1 MGEPRLLKNGDRY
14 EMRILSSAVK
24 SGVVF
29 AALLTGSAE
38 AGETLDRVRAN
49 GVVVDVLVNDYP
61 PFGFINAENQLDG
74 FDVDVAKA
82 FAERLGVKLK
92 LETPGW
98 ETIISGKWAGR
109 WDLAIS
115 SATPTEERAK
125 VVNFPVN
132 YYSVPAVLVVNKD
145 EEAIKS
151 IADISGK
158 RVGVGTGSSY
168 EAYINR
174 NFAIS
179 GQPKIEFPFS
189 EVQAVPGDETVN
201 FQNLSLGAG
210 VRLDAIVASLATAR
224 GQIDA
229 TQKLKVVGDPLFA
242 EPNAVVTD
250 KGDPEWDAEVK
261 RVITELKADGTL
273 AKISEKWFGVDITKY
288 AE

>member
-1 MGEPRLLKNGDRY
+1 
-14 EMRILSSAVK
+14 MRKFGSALQLGILIAGLSASSA
-24 SGVVF
+24 
-29 AALLTGSAE
+29 L
-38 AGETLDRVRAN
+38 AGETLDRVRKN

-61 PFGFINAENQLDG
+61 PFGYINDKNELDG

-82 FAERLGVKLK
+82 FADRLGVKLK

-109 WDLAIS
+109 WDVAIS

-125 VVNFPVN
+125 VVNFPVV

-145 EEAIKS
+145 ENQIKS
-151 IADISGK
+151 VADISGK

-168 EAYINR
+168 EAYVNR
-174 NFAIS
+174 NFVIP
-179 GQPKIEFPFS
+179 GKPPVEFPFS
-189 EVQAVPGDETVN
+189 DVQAVPGDETVN
-201 FQNLSLGAG
+201 FQNLALGPG
-210 VRLDAIVASLATAR
+210 VRLDAIVASLGTAQ

-229 TQKLKVVGDPLFA
+229 THKIKVLGEPLFA

-273 AKISEKWFGVDITKY
+273 AKISHKWFHVDITKY

>member
-1 MGEPRLLKNGDRY
+1 MRRLGYALKLG
-14 EMRILSSAVK
+14 ILIAGLSATTV
-24 SGVVF
+24 
-29 AALLTGSAE
+29 L
-38 AGETLDRVRAN
+38 AGETLDRVRGN
-49 GVVVDVLVNDYP
+49 GVVVDVVVNDYP
-61 PFGFINAENQLDG
+61 PFGFINDKNELDG

-82 FAERLGVKLK
+82 FADKLGVKLK

-109 WDLAIS
+109 WDVAIS

-125 VVNFPVN
+125 VVNFPVI
-132 YYSVPAVLVVNKD
+132 YYSVPAVLVVNRD
-145 EEAIKS
+145 EQNIKS

-174 NFAIS
+174 NFVIPGKPAIA
-179 GQPKIEFPFS
+179 FPFN

-201 FQNLSLGAG
+201 FQNLALGPG
-210 VRLDAIVASLATAR
+210 VRLDAIVASLGTAQ

-229 TQKLKVVGDPLFA
+229 TQKLKVLGDPLFA

>member
-1 MGEPRLLKNGDRY
+1 MRRLGYALKLG
-14 EMRILSSAVK
+14 ILIAGLSATT
-24 SGVVF
+24 
-29 AALLTGSAE
+29 AL
-38 AGETLDRVRAN
+38 AGETLDRVRDN
-49 GVVVDVLVNDYP
+49 GVVVDVVVNDYP
-61 PFGFINAENQLDG
+61 PFGFINDKNELDG

-82 FAERLGVKLK
+82 FADKLGVKLK

-109 WDLAIS
+109 WDIAIS

-125 VVNFPVN
+125 VVNFPVI

-145 EEAIKS
+145 EQTIKS

-158 RVGVGTGSSY
+158 RIGVGTGSSY

-174 NFAIS
+174 NFVIPGKPAIA
-179 GQPKIEFPFS
+179 FPFN

-201 FQNLSLGAG
+201 FQNLALGAG
-210 VRLDAIVASLATAR
+210 VRLDAIVASLGTAQ

-229 TQKLKVVGDPLFA
+229 TQKLKVLGDPLFA

-273 AKISEKWFGVDITKY
+273 ARISEKWFSVDITKY